1 MFVTVSLPGLILL
14 GVGRP
19 TRRGFFCDDE
29 SIRYPYN
36 DTDTISSTVVAIVC
50 ITATSSTVSRVIPDS
65 VLQFPSTFR
74 LGQADNDMMQ
84 FRFDSIFLNYPSRPL

>member
-19 TRRGFFCDDE
+19 ARRGFFCDDE

-74 LGQADNDMMQ
+74 LGQARLTM
-84 FRFDSIFLNYPSRPL
+84 I